1 MKRSKFNV
9 SRFEF
14 MGVILQLK
22 GGLHIVLAIG
32 ASHLLSHRHRDDPHH
47 SRCYS
52 IHLGLSLV

>member
-32 ASHLLSHRHRDDPHH
+32 ASHLLSHRHSDDPHH
-47 SRCYS
+47 SRC
-52 IHLGLSLV
+52 